1 MIVKTLDISLDAPV
15 TDSKVTKVKREP
27 RIPTPPFKI
36 TQDQLSGDRVVE
48 EIDAKLL
55 NSLRDATSDI
65 DGLYDD
71 KPRIPVESL
80 FDELSTLKGHVDR
93 YGKNAK
99 MSQLIRYLEEAHA
112 DQMTRVSNMM
122 ERGVVSFGALR
133 LLLKP
138 NTHVVIQGDHDVGG
152 RVINSR
158 YRQSVFGAYLEI
170 DYEYITSNGRE
181 FRTTQG
187 EMHVGAYSGV
197 KAINHLSIRPATDA
211 DRARLTERG
220 RIYAQVAVGSHYKQF
235 EGQMQ
240 VIKWWS
246 YTPMRA
252 TGRCMIDIATHN
264 QFKEDARYRPDR
276 GDTQILNLQEDQ
288 LWQTDPYVL
297 GFSFVTKQW
306 GKFPVSQIL
315 NIEFRDNAYDQLVL
329 DAPKKH
335 MVRALVQDNSSGF
348 SDIISGKGGG
358 CIFLLH
364 GEPGVGK
371 TLTAEAVS
379 ELLRRPL
386 YSVSVG
392 ELGTDPASLEKNLR
406 QILDVAQI
414 WNAVILID
422 EADIF
427 LEKRTSGDILRNA
440 CVSVFLRL
448 LEYHQGVMFL
458 TTNRVSDFD
467 PAFHSRISVALRYA
481 ALTVQARE
489 SIWHNLLS
497 AAGVTD
503 LDVVSLAQHE
513 YNGRQI
519 KNTIRLA
526 QSMARQEGVAVTAEH
541 IARCMKVSQ
550 QFVEDVA

>member
-1 MIVKTLDISLDAPV
+1 MTVNKLDITLDTPV
-15 TDSKVTKVKREP
+15 AKATKAKREP
-27 RIPTPPFKI
+27 RIPTPPFKVN
-36 TQDQLSGDRVVE
+36 QDHTSGDRFVE
-48 EIDAKLL
+48 EIDRKLL
-55 NSLRDATSDI
+55 EDLRDATSDI

-80 FDELSTLKGHVDR
+80 FDELGTLKGFVDR
-93 YGKNAK
+93 HGKNAK
-99 MSQLIRYLEEAHA
+99 LTQLIRYLEEAHA
-112 DQMTRVSNMM
+112 EQMARVKNMM

-138 NTHVVIQGDHDVGG
+138 NTDVVITGDQDVGG
-152 RVINSR
+152 RVVNSR
-158 YRQSVFGAYLEI
+158 YRTSMFGAYLEI

-181 FRTTQG
+181 FITATA

-211 DRARLTERG
+211 DRVRLTERG

-264 QFKEDARYRPDR
+264 QFKENARYRPDR
-276 GDTQILNLQEDQ
+276 AETQMQHLQDDQ

-306 GKFPVSQIL
+306 GKFPVSQVS
-315 NIEFRDNAYDQLVL
+315 NIDFRDNAYDQLVL
-329 DAPKKH
+329 DAEKKH

-448 LEYHQGVMFL
+448 TEYHQGVMFL
-458 TTNRVSDFD
+458 TTNRVTEFD
-467 PAFHSRISVALRYA
+467 PAFYSRITVAIKYDNLSRDNR
-481 ALTVQARE
+481 LQ
-489 SIWHNLLS
+489 IWRNLLL
-497 AAGVTD
+497 AANMPTTI
-503 LDVVSLAQHE
+503 DVDKLCG
-513 YNGRQI
+513 YNINGRQI
-519 KNTIRLA
+519 KNAIRLA
-526 QSMARQEGVAVTAEH
+526 HGLAKSQEVQVSTAHLEH
-541 IARCMKVSQ
+541 VITMSA
-550 QFVEDVA
+550 QFMEDIK